1 MDGDSEIRNIL
12 PQFPV
17 VDRVGQINP
26 RAQEG
31 QKRKLRTGAA
41 ENKDRKKGPGR
52 TQEKEDTD
60 EEQVLG
66 TSDRPLQGENRSPAD
81 TPHEPGEKIDLVI

>member
-26 RAQEG
+26 QAQEG
-31 QKRKLRTGAA
+31 QKRKLRRSAA
-41 ENKDRKKGPGR
+41 ENKNQKKGPGR

-60 EEQVLG
+60 EEQVSG
-66 TSDRPLQGENRSPAD
+66 TSDRVLQGENPAPAD
-81 TPHEPGEKIDLVI
+81 APHEPGEKIDLVI